1 MPEKR
6 KDNKGRN
13 LRTGEYYDEKN
24 KRYMFRKMV
33 NGERGTITSPDL
45 ADLRRQEN
53 ELLCRIDKGS
63 KPKSGSSKVLLN
75 EYFECWMETYA
86 KTGRKATTCTN
97 YKSYYNTYINNTIG
111 KKKITKITKADCQKI
126 INEMTESGK
135 KHSTMSNLKS
145 CLNNIFECAVDD
157 EMILKNPAKNI
168 QIPRTERKKREAIE
182 QNQIELFMRYVKT
195 NGRYQYAY
203 PAFVALFNLGV
214 RIGEMA
220 ALTWDDIDFENNIVE
235 INKTVNRYRK
245 ADYGFTLGVAS
256 PKNKASCRCIPMNN
270 TLKRTFLKLKMQHI
284 SYDMQLPYVD
294 DSGHIRGHVQ
304 GFLFYN
310 SYGRVWSE
318 PAFRDLILRIIDHYN
333 KEAEKNGTEKI
344 KNFCPHSTRHSFTS
358 LAYEAGVD
366 MKSTSSIL
374 GHASTAV
381 TLDTYTHLTEEQK
394 KKREA
399 AIQKIRIS

>member
-1 MPEKR
+1 MTEKR

-33 NGERGTITSPDL
+33 NGERVTITSPDL

-75 EYFECWMETYA
+75 EYFEYWMETYA

-214 RIGEMA
+214 RIGDADGKISLNQQKPSKHAGLRRFGPEKF
-220 ALTWDDIDFENNIVE
+220 LQRNNEFMKERPI
-235 INKTVNRYRK
+235 
-245 ADYGFTLGVAS
+245 
-256 PKNKASCRCIPMNN
+256 
-270 TLKRTFLKLKMQHI
+270 
-284 SYDMQLPYVD
+284 
-294 DSGHIRGHVQ
+294 
-304 GFLFYN
+304 FYKK
-310 SYGRVWSE
+310 
-318 PAFRDLILRIIDHYN
+318 PI
-333 KEAEKNGTEKI
+333 KTEKD
-344 KNFCPHSTRHSFTS
+344 FSTWLRCFYYTT
-358 LAYEAGVD
+358 
-366 MKSTSSIL
+366 K
-374 GHASTAV
+374 AV
-381 TLDTYTHLTEEQK
+381 ITEY
-394 KKREA
+394 
-399 AIQKIRIS
+399 IYF